1 MRRKLSRH
9 RMRNACLIILKDL
22 FPIALIYFPMENNT
36 SEGKGSFFLFLM
48 VIGAIMTLL
57 SLIVNYLN

>member
-1 MRRKLSRH
+1 
-9 RMRNACLIILKDL
+9 
-22 FPIALIYFPMENNT
+22 MENNT